1 MTWKTNLPPG
11 VTVAMVERFAATL
24 WAAVPEHA
32 GLPFDSED
40 EDLAELAPT
49 LAEGIAAVLGEPVAW
64 RFLHGHAPQGAWSY
78 SAEPPAPAWVKQC
91 RQVRALYAPE

>member
-1 MTWKTNLPPG
+1 MTWKTNLPPH
-11 VTVAMVERFAATL
+11 VTADMVERFAATL

-64 RFLHGHAPQGAWSY
+64 RARYRNGPWQVSTDLDPEQWRRTGW
-78 SAEPPAPAWVKQC
+78 E
-91 RQVRALYAPE
+91 VRALYAPHNS